1 MLATVIFK
9 IGGGDHVKC
18 TLILFGGRTFR
29 GFEASVSK
37 NIAEAG
43 VTLTVPLGQYN
54 HMANCLVRLR
64 QRWKIVESEHASKT
78 HTIAAMMRNAVVS
91 VGSESFVAAQLL
103 LVMAFLKL
111 LGIAIYSSTPLLL
124 LSQSN
129 SRSTGWRY
137 PATGTGSFQFFQ
149 DFMPQ
154 LFLQLLPI
162 LVNLVF

>member
-78 HTIAAMMRNAVVS
+78 HTIAAMMRNAFVS

-103 LVMAFLKL
+103 LVMGFLKL
-111 LGIAIYSSTPLLL
+111 LDIAIYSTTS
-124 LSQSN
+124 S
-129 SRSTGWRY
+129 
-137 PATGTGSFQFFQ
+137 
-149 DFMPQ
+149 
-154 LFLQLLPI
+154 LPI
-162 LVNLVF
+162 QQSFDGMAISCHWNWIVSILPGFHASALPSVAAYLG